1 MSNNNKYDIIVL
13 GGGIGG
19 LYTAYKLL
27 KYSQYKNI
35 LLVEKENILGG
46 RVKTYIDE
54 YMSVEAGA
62 GRFHTK
68 QKHIISLIRELQL
81 ENKMIP
87 IDDNQEYFDS
97 KNTIKHHKPIA
108 IPNPNIDL
116 INKLVKIAKGEPKEK
131 LIRMTL
137 LEYANIVLTE
147 KEVQLLEDTF
157 GYYTELVV
165 MNAHDSINLM
175 DYHLSSDHK
184 YYVLKD
190 GLFQIIDRLET
201 ILLESSRVKI
211 LRNNDVY
218 SIKRIQEETGEHH
231 FQVYCSKKIYNQR
244 KTFRSFKTIYHG
256 KNIISALPK
265 QVLEKISFFKP
276 IYPYLEKIYCG
287 SLCRIYSKFPLDENG
302 KSWFNDLNKFTT
314 NNNLRIVI
322 PVNKKEGIIMSCY
335 TDNKFASFWKKL
347 YEKGGEKEV
356 NNELL
361 RLLKQTTGI
370 NEIPEPIKTNIFYW
384 NCGVGYWK
392 VGADSKFISKK
403 LIKPFHDSNLFICGE
418 HFSEKNQEWIEG
430 ALETSNHV
438 ISTYFRE

>member
-1 MSNNNKYDIIVL
+1 MSDNNQYDIIVL

-27 KYSQYKNI
+27 QHSQYKNI

-46 RVKTYIDE
+46 RVKTYVDE

-97 KNTIKHHKPIA
+97 KNTIKHHKPVA

-137 LEYANIVLTE
+137 LEYANLVLTE

-201 ILLESSRVKI
+201 TLLESSRVKI

-218 SIKRIQEETGEHH
+218 SIKRIQEGTGEHH
-231 FQVYCSKKIYNQR
+231 FQVYCSKKIYNRR

-370 NEIPEPIKTNIFYW
+370 NEIPEPIKTNICKYLTKKQF
-384 NCGVGYWK
+384 GRIE
-392 VGADSKFISKK
+392 SKI
-403 LIKPFHDSNLFICGE
+403 N
-418 HFSEKNQEWIEG
+418 
-430 ALETSNHV
+430 
-438 ISTYFRE
+438 